1 MLDGDKNTAVRK
13 VIIIRSSTRP
23 SHRERERND
32 IAEGSRD
39 LNQIPGERYNYWP
52 FGQDFDHPSVFE
64 LVSERA

>member
-1 MLDGDKNTAVRK
+1 MLDGDKNTTVRK
-13 VIIIRSSTRP
+13 MIIIRRL

-32 IAEGSRD
+32 IAEGSCD
-39 LNQIPGERYNYWP
+39 LNQIPGGRYNYWS